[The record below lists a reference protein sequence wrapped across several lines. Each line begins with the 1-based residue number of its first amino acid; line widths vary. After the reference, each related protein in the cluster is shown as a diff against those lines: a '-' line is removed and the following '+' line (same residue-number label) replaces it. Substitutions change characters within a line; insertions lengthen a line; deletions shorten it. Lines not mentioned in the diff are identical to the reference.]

1 MQKVEQKIPTMLTI
15 VEAAEV
21 TNLSAYRIRQLC
33 LSGQI
38 VHIRAGSKI
47 LVNLDRLVEYLNRG
61 DPA

>member
-38 VHIRAGSKI
+38 VHIRAGNKI